1 MKQAFQFVEMFER
14 LARTEGID
22 VEIFKRDMDRI
33 TGFGFGLERS
43 KKRQVVKSSRQ
54 AASGVTSRFEL

>member
-43 KKRQVVKSSRQ
+43 KKRQVVKSRLPSPE
-54 AASGVTSRFEL
+54 G